1 MSINKPIIN
10 RLLTI
15 FKNKYILTL
24 IIFFFW
30 LLFFD
35 RNNLIDRYKELRNLR
50 QFEKDRVYYT
60 ERIEI
65 DSQRL
70 KQLKT
75 NNKNLEKFA
84 REQYFMK
91 KPNEDIFVIIEE

>member
-1 MSINKPIIN
+1 MS
-10 RLLTI
+10 TI
-15 FKNKYILTL
+15 TKLFIKFSPVLRNKYVLTVFIFIVWL
-24 IIFFFW
+24 I
-30 LLFFD
+30 FFD
-35 RNNLIDRYKELRNLR
+35 RNNLIDRFKEMQKLY

-75 NNKNLEKFA
+75 SNRNLEKFA